1 MSSKTSDEEPCY
13 VRTAQFNST
22 CYTYRADLMFLY
34 ALQPG
39 EPWKK
44 WVPRNFDIAG
54 FGVISMSFFCLN
66 VKPVLQV
73 GDDGA

>member
-1 MSSKTSDEEPCY
+1 
-13 VRTAQFNST
+13 
-22 CYTYRADLMFLY
+22 MFLY